1 MDPTL
6 FESSHVHSVYNAIA
20 SDFSRTRHSRW
31 PFVEQFLESLPSG
44 SLILD
49 AGTGNGKY
57 LGVRS
62 VLEWQGKRE
71 DLTATTTKGK
81 GKEGEK
87 VPLRNDVLNVGFDMS
102 QGLLG
107 IASGKGHEVV
117 RGDCVDLTCWRRGAF
132 VSFPLFLSL
141 SHLLHNLLM
150 DYFVLM
156 IVGCLFTL

>member
-1 MDPTL
+1 MDPSS

-31 PFVEQFLESLPSG
+31 PFVEQFIQSLPPG

-62 VLEWQGKRE
+62 VLEWQGKSDE
-71 DLTATTTKGK
+71 KGK
-81 GKEGEK
+81 GKES
-87 VPLRNDVLNVGFDMS
+87 NDILNVGFDMS

-117 RGDCVDLTCWRRGAF
+117 RGDCVDMTCWRRGAF
-132 VSFPLFLSL
+132 VSLVFKTTSAD
-141 SHLLHNLLM
+141 HI
-150 DYFVLM
+150 Y
-156 IVGCLFTL
+156 C

>member
-44 SLILD
+44 SLTLD

-71 DLTATTTKGK
+71 DLTTPTTAKGK
-81 GKEGEK
+81 GKEGDK
-87 VPLRNDVLNVGFDMS
+87 TLRRNDVLNVGFDMS

-117 RGDCVDLTCWRRGAF
+117 RGDCVDMTCWRRGAF

-141 SHLLHNLLM
+141 ANTPDEPLCIDIIGPS
-150 DYFVLM
+150 
-156 IVGCLFTL
+156 FTL